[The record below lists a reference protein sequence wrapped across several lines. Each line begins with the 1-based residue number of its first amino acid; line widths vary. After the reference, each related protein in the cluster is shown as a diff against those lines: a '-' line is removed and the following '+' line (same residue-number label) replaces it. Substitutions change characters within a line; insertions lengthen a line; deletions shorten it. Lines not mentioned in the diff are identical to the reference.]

1 MTTALLMRPDAE
13 VRTTPTPTP
22 PARRAH
28 APLVEIRA
36 LVKSFGHRRVLDGV
50 HLDVARGAVTAII
63 GPNGAG
69 KTTLN
74 KVLLGLVHADA
85 GTMAFDGVD
94 VAGQIAHRARI
105 GYMPQAARF
114 PESYTAQDVLDLLRD
129 LRGDSAPHD
138 GSLIQA
144 LGVESFLTQPI
155 RTLSGGQRQRL
166 NAAAAFLFSPDLLLL
181 DEPTA
186 GLDPIASG
194 ILKEKIRA
202 VRDTGRAVII
212 TSHILSELQEI
223 CDIVVFLHEGRV
235 RWAGPLAQLLDSTN
249 AETLERAIATLM
261 QADMP
266 PDTGLAGGRV

>member
-1 MTTALLMRPDAE
+1 MTTALLIRPARE
-13 VRTTPTPTP
+13 VRTFT
-22 PARRAH
+22 
-28 APLVEIRA
+28 APILPLHRPSSPIVEIRN
-36 LVKSFGHRRVLDGV
+36 LVKSFGRRRVLDGID
-50 HLDVARGAVTAII
+50 LDIARGGVTAII

-85 GTMAFDGVD
+85 GRMSFDGVD

-114 PESYTAQDVLDLLRD
+114 PETYTGQDVLNLLRD
-129 LRGDSAPHD
+129 LRGGATPRDV
-138 GSLIQA
+138 SLLEQ
-144 LGVESFLTQPI
+144 LGVAAFLAQPV

-166 NAAAAFLFSPDLLLL
+166 NAVAAFLFSPELLLL

-194 ILKEKIRA
+194 TLKEKIRA
-202 VRDTGRAVII
+202 VRDEGRAVII

-223 CDIVVFLHEGRV
+223 SDTVVFLHEGRV
-235 RWAGPLAQLLDSTN
+235 RWSGALGDLLNATHVDS
-249 AETLERAIATLM
+249 LERAIAHLM
-261 QADMP
+261 QSENAWIGAKP
-266 PDTGLAGGRV
+266 